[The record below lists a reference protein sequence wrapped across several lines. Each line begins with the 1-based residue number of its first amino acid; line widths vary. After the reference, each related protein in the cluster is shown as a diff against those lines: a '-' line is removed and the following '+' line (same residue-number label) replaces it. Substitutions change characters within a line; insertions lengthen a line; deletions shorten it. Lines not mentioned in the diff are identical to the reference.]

1 MTEKVLPSL
10 LNFDVAYNHHE
21 RFDSCIAKVLIVHSD
36 CGFQSTIDVMKPLQA
51 RSLLISLCMSL
62 LLSLVFPLPE
72 ICLPLY
78 FFVPFACVCVCVVF
92 CNQVIIE

>member
-21 RFDSCIAKVLIVHSD
+21 RFDLCIAKVLIVRKWCD

-62 LLSLVFPLPE
+62 LLSLVFPLP
-72 ICLPLY
+72 
-78 FFVPFACVCVCVVF
+78 
-92 CNQVIIE
+92 

>member
-21 RFDSCIAKVLIVHSD
+21 CFDLCIAKVLIVHSD
-36 CGFQSTIDVMKPLQA
+36 CGFQSTIDVMKPLQVQ
-51 RSLLISLCMSL
+51 SLLISLCMSL
-62 LLSLVFPLPE
+62 LSLAFPLPD

-78 FFVPFACVCVCVVF
+78 FSVPFACVYVLF
-92 CNQVIIE
+92 FAIT